1 MYLSHIWMD
10 CAWLA
15 GVGFIAS
22 RQRFPGF
29 ALAKAYFAIM
39 FIISSIL

>member
-10 CAWLA
+10 CAWLG

-29 ALAKAYFAIM
+29 ALAMAYIGIM
-39 FIISSIL
+39 LIISSIL